1 MTYDDIEK
9 ILKAP
14 VKKLAT
20 IDEKTQNLI
29 RKSITELMP
38 ENPIKNATTELT
50 LKKPIA
56 MEKREMVTPKQN

>member
-1 MTYDDIEK
+1 
-9 ILKAP
+9 
-14 VKKLAT
+14 
-20 IDEKTQNLI
+20 
-29 RKSITELMP
+29 MP